1 MRNKPVFS
9 PCLACLLSFVVLT
22 SCGSIQNRT
31 EQRAKDRVT
40 QFIRLMSE
48 DRIEEAE
55 ELLSRDLA
63 EGESKEL
70 FLDSYDNWQLKDTS
84 IVIEVGDLTFNV
96 KDDSN
101 RAVMSLIVRN
111 DRLQFAKRA
120 SMPLKFEKGDWYIGG

>member
-1 MRNKPVFS
+1 MRNRPVFYT
-9 PCLACLLSFVVLT
+9 CFACLLSLVILT
-22 SCGSIQNRT
+22 SCGSIENKT
-31 EQRAKDRVT
+31 EQRAKDRVI

-55 ELLSRDLA
+55 EFLSKELA

-101 RAVMSLIVRN
+101 RAVVSLIVHN

-120 SMPLKFEKGDWYIGG
+120 NMPLKFEKGDWYIGG